1 MRVSGTVVLL
11 PSIAPEAS
19 ASGKGGEPVL
29 NPRDVGARVSVRH
42 RLSGGRLTD
51 VVGDLVSWKD
61 GRLGV
66 RRADGTVVEVAES
79 AVVAGR
85 TVPAAPP
92 RRRAG
97 VPHASAEDMQRIA
110 NAGWPARE
118 TQRLG
123 DWLLR
128 AHGGITGR
136 ANSVMAV
143 GDPGVD
149 LAAAAARIKA
159 WYAERELSA
168 LLQIP
173 EADPRNAELERLG
186 WREQHV
192 TIVQT
197 APIGPTVDLI
207 EPRPGLAEEV
217 LDEPSA
223 QWQGLM
229 HDLDRDDPQAHLAI
243 LTGPPVTGF
252 AVVRDRGEPV
262 AIGRVSIEGPWAGVT
277 SVDVA
282 EHRRR
287 EGLGLAVMRT
297 LLTWADGQGARAAY
311 LQVRALNEPA
321 LALYRRLGFVTH
333 HPYCYRTPAD

>member
-1 MRVSGTVVLL
+1 M
-11 PSIAPEAS
+11 
-19 ASGKGGEPVL
+19 L
-29 NPRDVGARVSVRH
+29 NPRDVGARVSLRH
-42 RLSGGRLTD
+42 RLRDGQLTDVLGELVTWDQGRLT
-51 VVGDLVSWKD
+51 
-61 GRLGV
+61 V
-66 RRADGTVVEVAES
+66 RRADGTLVEVDEA

-85 TVPAAPP
+85 TVPPAPP
-92 RRRAG
+92 RRRPG

-118 TQRLG
+118 TEALG

-143 GDPGVD
+143 GDPGAD
-149 LAAAAARIKA
+149 LAAAAARVQS
-159 WYAERELSA
+159 WYAERGLPA
-168 LLQIP
+168 LLQMP
-173 EADPRNAELERLG
+173 AADPRNEELNRLG

-197 APIGPTVDLI
+197 APIGPTVELI
-207 EPRPGLAEEV
+207 APRPELAEEV
-217 LDEPSA
+217 LAEPSA
-223 QWQGLM
+223 DWQGLM

-252 AVVRDRGEPV
+252 AVVRDQGEPV

-282 EHRRR
+282 AHRRR

-297 LLTWADGQGARAAY
+297 LLAWADGQGARAAY

-333 HPYCYRTPAD
+333 HPYCYRAPD